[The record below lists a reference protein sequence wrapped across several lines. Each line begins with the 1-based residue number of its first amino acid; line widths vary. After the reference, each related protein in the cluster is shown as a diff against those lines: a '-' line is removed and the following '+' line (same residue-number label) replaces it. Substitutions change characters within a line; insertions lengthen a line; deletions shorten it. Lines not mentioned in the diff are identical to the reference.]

1 MAQELSLATLVQK
14 NPGLWERAWEKTV
27 GKGAVIRTNYRLD
40 SMVKHLGYES
50 VPVEFLI
57 RDQLSEVIKTDKQL
71 VREMAER
78 LSRADTISD
87 SELTFRQRA
96 HLNLARAIAVGIG
109 QLGSI
114 KAAIIPP
121 ASLMVGR
128 TAGLY
133 EFDTANIKISA
144 EILQYAGETVGVM
157 VHEGAHH
164 VAYVRTRSKEEAGDL
179 TPGHADAME
188 FVAGAI
194 FTKLGDGNLDEQ
206 LKNCVW

>member
-1 MAQELSLATLVQK
+1 MAPQELSLATLVQK

-27 GKGAVIRTNYRLD
+27 GKGAVIRTNDRLD

-87 SELTFRQRA
+87 SELTFRQLA

-164 VAYVRTRSKEEAGDL
+164 VAYRSKEEAGDL

-188 FVAGAI
+188 FVAGHI
-194 FTKLGDGNLDEQ
+194 FSRLEQGKLDEY
-206 LKNCVW
+206 LKECVW